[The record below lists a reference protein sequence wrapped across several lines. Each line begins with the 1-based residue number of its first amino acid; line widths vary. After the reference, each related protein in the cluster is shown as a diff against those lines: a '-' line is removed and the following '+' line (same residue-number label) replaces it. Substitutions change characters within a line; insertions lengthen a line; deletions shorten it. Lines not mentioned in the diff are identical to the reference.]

1 MIHVARPPASD
12 EVQQALLRP
21 DKQGLTERE
30 AAAAYYG
37 TNPPPKSAYEFKRY
51 KSPPVCRALD
61 EIFHEKCAYCES
73 SYRALEARNV
83 EHYRPKGPVREANGT
98 HPGYWWLAAV
108 WTNLLPSCP
117 VCNQFRRHV
126 IYDGSLTLAEFEVA
140 MLNRAETTTGKLDAF
155 PLAGS
160 NWVTTIDGDLT
171 PEDPLL
177 LNPCH
182 RRPEHH
188 LEWNFDW
195 DDSTP
200 LWLAEKVTA
209 LVRPRTVGGVE
220 DPYGKSSIAI
230 YGLNREGLV
239 KDRMLKIKEM
249 QQVCALAVDL
259 LITIG
264 EVGHV
269 TPAMSRRIAGMRH
282 RIESFGGAERPYA
295 GMARAFARL
304 FFRELAQLK
313 RP

>member
-1 MIHVARPPASD
+1 MIHVERPPATLD
-12 EVQQALLRP
+12 VQGALLKP
-21 DKQGLTERE
+21 DRKGLTERQ
-30 AAAAYYG
+30 AAEAYYG
-37 TNPPPKSAYEFKRY
+37 ANPAPKTAYPFKRY
-51 KSPPVCRALD
+51 KEDKVCEALD
-61 EIFHEKCAYCES
+61 AIFHEKCAYCES

-117 VCNQFRRHV
+117 VCNQFRRH
-126 IYDGSLTLAEFEVA
+126 IIFDGSLTLAEFEAA
-140 MLNRAETTTGKLDAF
+140 MLEQAEKTTGKLDAF
-155 PLAGS
+155 PLASG
-160 NWVTTIDGDLT
+160 NWVSAVDGDLA

-177 LNPCH
+177 LNPCE
-182 RRPEHH
+182 RQPEDH

-195 DDSTP
+195 DRSAP

-209 LVRPRTVGGVE
+209 LVRPRMAGGEE

-249 QQVCALAVDL
+249 QQVCAVAVDL
-259 LITIG
+259 LVTIG
-264 EVGHV
+264 EVGAV
-269 TPAMSRRIAGMRH
+269 TPAMRQRLDGLRT
-282 RIESFGGAERPYA
+282 RIESFGGDDRPYA

-304 FFRELAQLK
+304 FFRELEQLK
-313 RP
+313 GP